1 MKRLL
6 LSLLAV
12 LALPTTVNAE
22 SVWLI
27 LKYSGSYATV
37 GRVSTSLE
45 KMEMKDMDQCQ
56 AMGNKWT
63 NSEITKRERQ
73 YNVGKSFECLFGK

>member
-6 LSLLAV
+6 ILPFLLGFT
-12 LALPTTVNAE
+12 PSINAE

-45 KMEMKDMDQCQ
+45 KIEMEDMDQCQ

-63 NSEITKRERQ
+63 NSEVTKRERQ

>member
-1 MKRLL
+1 MKRYLIT
-6 LSLLAV
+6 LLAA
-12 LALPTTVNAE
+12 LALPTAVNAE

-73 YNVGKSFECLFGK
+73 YNVGKSFECLYGK

>member
-1 MKRLL
+1 MKRAL

-12 LALPTTVNAE
+12 IALPTSANAE